1 MRALVISGGGSK
13 GAFAGGVAEY
23 LIRDMKQE
31 YDLFLGTSTGSL
43 LLPHLALGKIDKLR
57 SIFTGLTN
65 HDVFNVY
72 PFKVKKH
79 GDTYQTRMNHLSN
92 LWMFLRRR
100 PTFGESEALRE
111 LIRSALTREE
121 FEELKTSARRIVV
134 TVSNLTAQV
143 VEYKHL
149 SDCSYEDF
157 TDWMWCSANVVPFM
171 SLHQKNGFQYADG
184 GFGNLIPIH
193 EAISLGATE
202 LDVIVLSPRHRRV
215 RLTETTNAF
224 SSLLRTHEF
233 MLQQISRSDIFSAQ
247 LEGIYSNIPIRF
259 FYTPRI
265 LTQNPYIFDSEEL
278 NQWWDEGRT
287 FARTLSGDNNDL
299 VTDQS

>member
-13 GAFAGGVAEY
+13 GAFAGGVAEH
-23 LIRDMKQE
+23 LIRDMKHDYE
-31 YDLFLGTSTGSL
+31 LFLGTSTGSL

-57 SIFTGLTN
+57 NIFTGLSN

-72 PFKVKKH
+72 PFKVKKV
-79 GDTYQTRMNHLSN
+79 GSGYQTRMNHLSN
-92 LWMFLRRR
+92 LWMFFRRR
-100 PTFGESEALRE
+100 STFGESEPLRQ
-111 LIRSALTREE
+111 LIRNALSREE
-121 FEELKTSARRIVV
+121 FDILKDSSKRLVV

-149 SDCSYEDF
+149 VDCTYEDF

-171 SLHQKNGFQYADG
+171 SLHRKNGFQYADG

-193 EAISLGATE
+193 EAINLGATE
-202 LDVIVLSPRHRRV
+202 LDVIVLSPRHRKV
-215 RLTETTNAF
+215 RLADTTNAF

-265 LTQNPYIFDSEEL
+265 LTQNPYIFDAEEL
-278 NQWWDEGRT
+278 TRWWDEGRS
-287 FARTLSGDNNDL
+287 FARTLTGGENENI
-299 VTDQS
+299 TEQS